1 MKASQPLKLRRLTEE
16 RISASV
22 FQMASFYT
30 RHSPV
35 KKGKGFLMEQVLS
48 ADLPSYSCWT
58 RSKDGRF
65 FEFNSETRLGHQ
77 IFFLGS
83 REDAETRLV
92 RRIVRPGEIAFDI
105 GANIGWY
112 TTLLSQLVGEAG
124 LVYAFEPVPGIFQS
138 LLRTVEKNRCAENVI
153 LFNNLCG
160 ADCEPGLIYEF
171 PRLHPGLS
179 SSRPIGNESKIEHRV
194 AKVTIDDV
202 VQSSGIKGIDILK
215 IDVEGAELEVL
226 KGASRTLGSGMIK
239 AILIE
244 ANEERAAAFG
254 YKFGDCLDLIVGSND
269 FWVYRFLNDY
279 SGLSQIA
286 SAADI
291 QNGDNLIA
299 VLESSKKAELV
310 RPMVRI

>member
-1 MKASQPLKLRRLTEE
+1 MASRPLKIKRLAEN

-22 FQMASFYT
+22 FRLASFYT

-35 KKGKGFLMEQVLS
+35 KKGKGFLMDRVLK
-48 ADLPSYSCWT
+48 AGLPSYSCWT
-58 RSKDGRF
+58 RSIDGRY

-83 REDAETRLV
+83 RERAETRLV
-92 RRIVRPGEIAFDI
+92 REIVRPGEIAFDI

-112 TTLLSQLVGEAG
+112 TTLLSQLVGGGG
-124 LVYAFEPVPGIFQS
+124 LVYAFEPVPSTFKS
-138 LLRTVEKNRCAENVI
+138 LTRTVEKNRCAENVI
-153 LFNNLCG
+153 LFNKLCG

-179 SSRPIGNESKIEHRV
+179 SSQPIGNEEKIEHRV
-194 AKVTIDDV
+194 DKVTIDAV
-202 VQSSGIKGIDILK
+202 VASSGVKGIDILK

-226 KGASRTLGSGMIK
+226 KGASRSLGSGRIK

-254 YKFGDCLDLIVGSND
+254 YNFGDYHDLMVGSNAYS
-269 FWVYRFLNDY
+269 VYRFLNDN
-279 SGLSQIA
+279 SGLSRIETR
-286 SAADI
+286 SDI
-291 QNGDNLIA
+291 RNGDNLIA
-299 VLESSKKAELV
+299 VLESSEKAEIIT
-310 RPMVRI
+310 PMVRA